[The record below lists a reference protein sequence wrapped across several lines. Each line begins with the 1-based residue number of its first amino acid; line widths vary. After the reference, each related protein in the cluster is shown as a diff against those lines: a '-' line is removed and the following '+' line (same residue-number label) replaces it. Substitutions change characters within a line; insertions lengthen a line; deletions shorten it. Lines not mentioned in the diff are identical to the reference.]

1 MSHKFWHS
9 LDIPA
14 VIQEVASDARH
25 GLSALEASL
34 RQAQHGPNELSPGKK
49 RGPLRMLLGQ
59 FTDFMIVVLLIAA
72 VVSALLGDFKD
83 AIVILAIL
91 ILNAIIGFVQ
101 EYRAEK
107 AMEALK
113 AMAAPSAIVI
123 REGKTAV
130 INAREIV
137 PGDVVLLEAGRIVP
151 SDLRL
156 IESARLNV
164 DESALTGESVP
175 VEKITDPV
183 DGDLIPLGDR
193 RNMAYKGTVVTYGR
207 GSGVVVATGMKTEFG
222 KIATMLQETVEVKTP
237 LQKRLTHL
245 GKRLSVAALLI
256 CAAVFIS
263 GLMRG
268 EAVLLMFMTAVSLA
282 VAAIPESLPAVVTI
296 SLAMGAKKIAQ
307 KKALVRKLPAV
318 ETLGSVTYI
327 CTDKTGTLTLNRMRA
342 EEFYCD
348 GVTGKEPQQQ
358 GAWNNFLMAMALCND
373 TSLDA
378 KDMVVGDPTET
389 AIFEAAVRGGVK
401 KSEIEK
407 SYPRVLEIPFDSD
420 RKRMTTFHKSPEGHF
435 VSFTKGAVDAINR
448 DSKNLVVAEKMAGEG
463 LRVLAFGMKKWNE
476 LPSDL
481 NAESVEQNLTFLGLV
496 GLMDPP
502 REEARLAVDKC
513 KSAGIAPVMI
523 TGDHPGTAR
532 AVAERLGILEK
543 GDEVMTGTELAT
555 ISLEEFKKRVKNI
568 RVYAR
573 VSPDQK
579 LKIVTALQDQGE
591 FVAMTGDGVNDAPA
605 LKKADIGVAM
615 GITGTDVAKEASSM
629 ILLDDNFA
637 TIVRAVEEGRRI
649 YDNMRRFIRYA
660 VTTNSAEVWIIFF
673 APFFGLPIPFLPI
686 HILWINLLTD
696 GLPGLALAAE
706 PAEKNVMHRPPRL
719 PREGVFAQGLGLHV
733 IWVGFFMAVIVI
745 GSEAWL
751 INRGVSNWRS
761 ILFTI
766 LCVSQ
771 LAHVLAIRSE
781 SESLFT
787 QGLFSNKPLL
797 LTVILT
803 FFLQMCT
810 LYIPVFN
817 DIFKT
822 EPLTIVELSWA
833 IGISCAIFF
842 AVEVEKWLKRR
853 RIANSKK

>member
-1 MSHKFWHS
+1 MDVS
-9 LDIPA
+9 A
-14 VIQEVASDARH
+14 AIQEVTSDAKQ
-25 GLSALEASL
+25 GLSAAEASL
-34 RQAQHGPNELSPGKK
+34 RYKQYGPNELSVGKK
-49 RGPLRMLLGQ
+49 RGPLRMFFGQ
-59 FTDFMIVVLLIAA
+59 FTDFMIVVLLTAA
-72 VVSALLGDFKD
+72 IVSALVGGLKD
-83 AIVILAIL
+83 AIAILAIL
-91 ILNAIIGFVQ
+91 VINAIIGFVQ

-113 AMAAPSAIVI
+113 AMAAPTASLI

-130 INAREIV
+130 LAAREIV

-156 IESARLNV
+156 IESARLKV

-175 VEKITDPV
+175 VEKITEPV
-183 DGDLIPLGDR
+183 EGDSIPLGDR
-193 RNMAYKGTVVTYGR
+193 KNMAYKGTIVTYGR
-207 GSGVVVATGMKTEFG
+207 GSGVVVATGMTTEFG
-222 KIATMLQETVEVKTP
+222 KIATMLQGTPEVKTP
-237 LQKRLTHL
+237 LQKRLAHL
-245 GKRLSVAALLI
+245 GKRLSVAALFI
-256 CAAVFIS
+256 CAAVFVAGI
-263 GLMRG
+263 LRG
-268 EAVLLMFMTAVSLA
+268 ESLILMFMTAVSLA

-296 SLAMGAKKIAQ
+296 SLALGAKKIAQ

-327 CTDKTGTLTLNRMRA
+327 CTDKTGTLTLNRMKA
-342 EEFYCD
+342 EVFFCG
-348 GVTGKEPQQQ
+348 GVVEKEPKSQ
-358 GAWNNFLMAMALCND
+358 GPWNDFLKAMALCND
-373 TSLDA
+373 SSIDS
-378 KDMVVGDPTET
+378 KGIVVGDPTET
-389 AIFEAAVRGGVK
+389 ALLEAAARGGVK

-407 SYPRVLEIPFDSD
+407 TYPRVLEIPFDSD

-435 VSFTKGAVDAINR
+435 ISFTKGAVEAI
-448 DSKNLVVAEKMAGEG
+448 DPKPEILAAAEKMAGEG
-463 LRVLAFGMKKWNE
+463 LRVLAFGMKKWDA
-476 LPSDL
+476 LP
-481 NAESVEQNLTFLGLV
+481 AEINTETVERDLTFLGLV

-513 KSAGIAPVMI
+513 KTAGIAPVMI

-532 AVAERLGILEK
+532 AIAERLGILEK
-543 GDEVMTGTELAT
+543 GAEVMTGTELAK
-555 ISLEEFKKRVKNI
+555 ISMEEFEARVKGI

-579 LKIVTALQDQGE
+579 LKIVTALQDKGE

-673 APFFGLPIPFLPI
+673 APFLGLPIPFIPI
-686 HILWINLLTD
+686 QILWINLLTD

-706 PAEKNVMHRPPRL
+706 PAEKNVMRRPPRS
-719 PREGVFAQGLGLHV
+719 PREGVFAQGLGIHV
-733 IWVGFFMAVIVI
+733 IWVGLLMAALTL
-745 GSEAWL
+745 GAEAWL
-751 INRGVSNWRS
+751 IRKGVDHWQS
-761 ILFTI
+761 IIFTT

-771 LAHVLAIRSE
+771 LAHVLSIRSE
-781 SESLFT
+781 TESLFR
-787 QGLFSNKPLL
+787 QGLFTNKPLL
-797 LTVILT
+797 YTVLFT

-810 LYIPVFN
+810 LYVPLMN

-822 EPLTIVELSWA
+822 KPLTAMELVVVCGLS
-833 IGISCAIFF
+833 STVFF
-842 AVEVEKWLKRR
+842 AVEIEKWIKRSR
-853 RIANSKK
+853 LRLTPDCRKGV